1 MLWKMDVIGN
11 NKLKYLMKVINI
23 KDRLFNII
31 NIVFYLKSLFMPH
44 LWVHYA
50 IPRWKKDNC
59 NWGDD
64 VNAILCKMISGKKVI
79 PYQYSWFKRKHY
91 TCIGSVLQ
99 WYSSKD
105 AIVWG
110 SGLLDYCKIVEKPF
124 KVYAVRGPLTRQ
136 CLLNNNIE
144 CPEIYGDPALLFPY
158 YYYPQIKKTF
168 QVGVICH
175 KSEIKEIK
183 GKLSDNNSVL
193 FIDIVKYGR
202 WSDFI
207 DKILS
212 CEVILSS
219 SLHGIIIAD
228 AYAIPNQWSTFTE
241 KNAEGAEFKFHDYFL
256 SVEKNIDK
264 PSKILSFTDIDN
276 VVKMVLQN
284 WSKPK
289 FDKDKLLS
297 VCPFK

>member
-1 MLWKMDVIGN
+1 MKIANVKDKLF
-11 NKLKYLMKVINI
+11 NKINI
-23 KDRLFNII
+23 L
-31 NIVFYLKSLFMPH
+31 FYLKSLFTPH
-44 LWVHYA
+44 LWIHYA

-64 VNAILCKMISGKKVI
+64 INAVLCQMISGKKVI

-110 SGLLDYCKIVEKPF
+110 SGMLEYCRIAEKPL

-136 CLLNNNIE
+136 CLLDNKIE

-158 YYYPQIKKTF
+158 YYYPKIKKKF
-168 QVGVICH
+168 HVGVICH

-183 GKLSDNNSVL
+183 NKISGNNSVL
-193 FIDIVKYGR
+193 FIDIVRYEK

-228 AYAIPNQWSTFTE
+228 AYGIPNQWSAFTE
-241 KNAEGAEFKFHDYFL
+241 YISEGSGFKFHDYFL
-256 SVEKNIDK
+256 SVGKNIGK
-264 PSKILSFTDIDN
+264 PIKILSFTDTDKI
-276 VVKMVLQN
+276 VKMVVQN
-284 WSKPK
+284 CVKPK
-289 FDKDKLLS
+289 FDKDVLLS

>member
-1 MLWKMDVIGN
+1 MFK
-11 NKLKYLMKVINI
+11 
-23 KDRLFNII
+23 
-31 NIVFYLKSLFMPH
+31 PH
-44 LWVHYA
+44 LLVNYA

-64 VNAILCKMISGKKVI
+64 VNAILCQMISGKAVI
-79 PYQYSWFKRKHY
+79 PYQYFWFKRKHY

-110 SGLLDYCKIVEKPF
+110 SGLLNYCRIVEKPF

-136 CLLNNNIE
+136 CLLDNNIE

-158 YYYPQIKKTF
+158 YYSPKIQKAF
-168 QVGVICH
+168 QVGIICH
-175 KSEIKEIK
+175 KSEINEIK
-183 GKLSDNNSVL
+183 NKISGNNSVL
-193 FIDIVKYGR
+193 FIDIVRYGK

-228 AYAIPNQWSTFTE
+228 AYGIPNQWSAFTE
-241 KNAEGAEFKFHDYFL
+241 YISEGSGFKFHDYFL
-256 SVEKNIDK
+256 SVGKNIGK
-264 PSKILSFTDIDN
+264 PIKILSFTDTDKIVN
-276 VVKMVLQN
+276 MVVQN
-284 WSKPK
+284 WVKPK
-289 FDKDKLLS
+289 FDKDVLLS